1 MHPGISHRPVL
12 LCSET
17 NIQLC
22 LMFQNTIVWDREFVE
37 CSECRWR
44 RSVNESHREDLSQRD
59 GLSVAR
65 EQTFNTVTPADLNSR
80 ILDVCGGNAVQY

>member
-22 LMFQNTIVWDREFVE
+22 LMFQNTIVSWDREFVE

-65 EQTFNTVTPADLNSR
+65 EKTFMQCNTR
-80 ILDVCGGNAVQY
+80 